1 MLLSKPERPK
11 LVAVIPAY
19 NEAGHVGKVVKASK
33 AFVDEVLVVDDGST
47 DGTCLEASAAGARVF
62 RHWVNRGVGGATAT
76 GLRAALQSGADVIVT
91 LDADG
96 QHLPEEIPRVVAPV
110 LNGTA
115 DVVIGC
121 RLLNHKGMPLL
132 RVVANRIA
140 DACTWL
146 LFGVYLSDTQSG
158 FRAYSR
164 TAAQSIDIRTSGM
177 EVCSEIIV
185 LAVRSGLRVA
195 QVPITPVYTDY
206 SLSKGQ
212 SFYNGIRTLAKLMLR
227 RIL

>member
-1 MLLSKPERPK
+1 
-11 LVAVIPAY
+11 
-19 NEAGHVGKVVKASK
+19 
-33 AFVDEVLVVDDGST
+33 
-47 DGTCLEASAAGARVF
+47 
-62 RHWVNRGVGGATAT
+62 
-76 GLRAALQSGADVIVT
+76 LRAALQSGADVIVT

-212 SFYNGIRTLAKLMLR
+212 SFYNGIRTLAKLVLR